1 MFITKFNGDV
11 SMPLT
16 NSYRPIPAQI
26 RRNLDQLDGDE
37 DFAYLMYYV
46 PDDAGW
52 PDAPNY
58 DATKYV
64 DTFMQSAGSSD
75 AMTIEIKRKETDGEY
90 HQYAVGRLGDASAR
104 TVEISFAGNTLTVP
118 SSEVFDASQAADVY
132 YTYFQTRGIPQGLTL
147 RELDL
152 A

>member
-1 MFITKFNGDV
+1 MFIAKFNGEV

-16 NSYRPIPAQI
+16 SSYWPIPDQI
-26 RRNLDQLDGDE
+26 RRNLDQLNGDS

-46 PDDAGW
+46 DDDGGW

-58 DATKYV
+58 DPSKHV
-64 DTFMQSAGSSD
+64 DTFMQSAGSAD
-75 AMTIEIKRKETDGEY
+75 AMTIEIKRKEADGEY
-90 HQYAVGRLGDASAR
+90 HQYAVGRPRDATAR
-104 TVEISFAGNTLTVP
+104 TVEISFVGNTLTVP
-118 SSEVFDASQAADVY
+118 SSEVFDAAQAADIY
-132 YTYFQTRGIPQGLTL
+132 YTYFQTRDIPHDLTL